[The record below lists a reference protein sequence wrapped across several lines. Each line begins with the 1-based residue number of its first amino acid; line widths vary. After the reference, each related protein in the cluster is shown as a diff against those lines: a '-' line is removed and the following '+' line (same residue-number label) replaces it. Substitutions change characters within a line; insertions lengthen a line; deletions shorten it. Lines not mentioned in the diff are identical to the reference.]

1 MDHSAAL
8 PALLAQLY
16 RDESRRVLPTLIYL
30 LGDFDLV
37 DDAPR
42 LNRRL
47 GRVQPARDS
56 YQRALQLAQQG
67 ADRQF
72 LQMRLDELPTG

>member
-1 MDHSAAL
+1 V
-8 PALLAQLY
+8 LA
-16 RDESRRVLPTLIYL
+16 TLIRL

-37 DDAPR
+37 DDAPL

-47 GRVQPARDS
+47 GSVQPTRDA
-56 YQRALQLAQQG
+56 YLRALQLALQG

>member
-1 MDHSAAL
+1 V
-8 PALLAQLY
+8 LA
-16 RDESRRVLPTLIYL
+16 TLIRL

-37 DDAPR
+37 DDAPL

-47 GRVQPARDS
+47 GRVQPARDA
-56 YQRALQLAQQG
+56 YLRALQLTQQG

-72 LQMRLDELPTG
+72 LQMCLDELPTG

>member
-1 MDHSAAL
+1 V
-8 PALLAQLY
+8 LA
-16 RDESRRVLPTLIYL
+16 TLIRL

-37 DDAPR
+37 DDAPL

-47 GRVQPARDS
+47 GSVQPARDA
-56 YQRALQLAQQG
+56 YLRALQLALQG

>member
-1 MDHSAAL
+1 M
-8 PALLAQLY
+8 
-16 RDESRRVLPTLIYL
+16 LPTLIYL

-37 DDAPR
+37 DDAPL

-56 YQRALQLAQQG
+56 YQRALQLGQQG

>member
-1 MDHSAAL
+1 M
-8 PALLAQLY
+8 
-16 RDESRRVLPTLIYL
+16 LPTLIRL

-37 DDAPR
+37 DDAPL

-47 GRVQPARDS
+47 DRVQPARDS
-56 YQRALQLAQQG
+56 YLRALQLAQQG